1 MNTMSYILD
10 YLLFHT
16 ATEAEKYASKLDKS
30 KWKAPMKIATL
41 AEFMSDW
48 IEEMQDKGFN
58 LACQECEGSVKYEGN
73 YNYNYS

>member
-1 MNTMSYILD
+1 MSYILD

-41 AEFMSDW
+41 AEFMGDCN
-48 IEEMQDKGFN
+48 EAVQDKGFD
-58 LACQECEGSVKYEGN
+58 LAWQECEGSVKSEGN
-73 YNYNYS
+73 